1 MATPIAN
8 LLEILT
14 ALERQLDIYATTR
27 GSSGAK
33 DAANQ
38 VAAHFSE
45 FLDYMVR
52 TTPSQ
57 LSRHLNEI
65 NAQQRARG
73 FDLPMLDAKEVK
85 TKGGL
90 RTNIL
95 LWNDWNQS
103 RKDYG
108 VKDGCSTLSD
118 LLEKISKRDSANLG
132 DPGER
137 VTAVAE
143 FLKQCIEAPETI
155 ETPHTIMNGSRWQL
169 DSDDPYQRVTARTL
183 QSNEN
188 EITTAYRRVSA
199 GGATVDSQRLDQ
211 LAEQSVNYLY
221 QLAKD
226 LDPRN
231 EKSLMHSM
239 LGESAGEAETS
250 SFSPDSAFGNLSGL
264 DPKDEPLQANY
275 EKGSFVGTI
284 SHKVRHAGWE
294 VLNSGFGVNPNLD
307 FMYNSAKNGRAEDPQ
322 YQRLDHAS
330 NLGLTAV
337 DRLHRETHD
346 LAGRITYQI
355 AKANRPV
362 HLELIRRI
370 GELIEQDSRFQ
381 NEFPGTHFD
390 VQGCLKKMHGAF
402 GQPGQESYLMLH
414 LAQSF
419 HVPAL
424 QGVASKLLSIFDVR
438 QSNRLRQQYMTEKGP
453 ENKSIPIPASLYA
466 TLSIFGLGLGHKL
479 AETQMDLCNLPQNSP
494 NETLTGQH
502 FARTTGRNNALTKLR
517 YVQSKVNATLE
528 QFERPYNAA
537 EFSLG
542 RMNPKA
548 MEAFKKGVPAF
559 NFFTYNFFAIWN
571 FTRKLPVIGWP
582 LAIIEG
588 VHGFTGAALSFV
600 GSVGGLIKPFKNA
613 IDTAWSW
620 TSPNHVRNIINY
632 TLGKHYQVNACAAM
646 LSSGITPY
654 YSALDSMNR
663 IQNGAAPEDINS
675 QSLRADLYNTYIF
688 FDSFVADMI
697 KASRHGV
704 GVNAKFAQR
713 LGVPNLQMKTITD
726 KNGSTQ
732 EVLDADQYID
742 PLRVIE
748 HFHDQVE
755 KFYRHTYA
763 TAGETSFQV
772 QYPLIN
778 ENNPSRFD
786 EAPFGR
792 YLKQPALNP
801 ITKEFDPEI
810 TKSETYIIYS
820 DTYYGLDDERKEVRI
835 GPDDGEKEKAIAR
848 ALNKRDYLAQIKEKE
863 TQAASSHDKIREHA
877 LNANGLIN
885 IMRPRMSMWKEALR
899 EARRFASVN
908 TTQLCP
914 GDQNKLIMRNT
925 PFTIHDGHK
934 LARTQFEEDPLA
946 TTGLDSKNK
955 IVRFFPH
962 AERIQSGPTIDNPFS
977 SVVGGL
983 PLAVTGNPTNSDL
996 ANYWNMGSMSH

>member
-1 MATPIAN
+1 MAVPVAN
-8 LLEILT
+8 LLEIST

-27 GSSGAK
+27 GSSGAR

-45 FLDYMVR
+45 FLDYLVR
-52 TTPSQ
+52 TTPIQ
-57 LSRHLNEI
+57 LYRHLNEI
-65 NAQQRARG
+65 TAQQSARG
-73 FDLPMLDAKEVK
+73 FDLPMLNAKDI
-85 TKGGL
+85 TNPNGGL
-90 RTNIL
+90 RTNLL
-95 LWNDWNQS
+95 LWNKWNQS
-103 RKDYG
+103 RREHG

-118 LLEKISKRDSANLG
+118 LLEKISKRDSASLG

-137 VTAVAE
+137 VKAVAE
-143 FLKQCIEAPETI
+143 FLENCLAEDFKTI
-155 ETPHTIMNGSRWQL
+155 ETPYTIMKGSRWQL
-169 DSDDPYQRVTARTL
+169 DSDDPYQRVTAQTL
-183 QSNEN
+183 QSKEN
-188 EITTAYRRVSA
+188 DITTAYRRVSA

-211 LAEQSVNYLY
+211 LAQQSVDFLY
-221 QLAKD
+221 QLTTD

-231 EKSLMHSM
+231 EKSLMHAM

-250 SFSPDSAFGNLSGL
+250 SFSPDSAFGNLPGL
-264 DPKDEPLQANY
+264 DPMDEPLKAEY
-275 EKGSFVGTI
+275 EEGSFKGSIF
-284 SHKVRHAGWE
+284 HKVRHVGWGA
-294 VLNSGFGVNPNLD
+294 LNSGLGLNPNLD
-307 FMYNSAKNGRAEDPQ
+307 LMYNSGKNGRAEDPQ

-330 NLGLTAV
+330 DLGLTAA
-337 DRLHRETHD
+337 DRLHRDTHD

-355 AKANRPV
+355 SKANRTV
-362 HLELIRRI
+362 HLELVRRI
-370 GELIEQDSRFQ
+370 GELIEQDPRFK
-381 NEFPGTHFD
+381 EKFPGAHFD

-453 ENKSIPIPASLYA
+453 EGKPIPIPASLYA

-479 AETQMDLCNLPQNSP
+479 AETQMDLSNLPQNSP
-494 NETLTGQH
+494 NEALTGQH

-517 YVQSKVNATLE
+517 YIQSKVNATTE
-528 QFERPYNAA
+528 QLERPYNAE

-542 RMNPKA
+542 RMNPKV

-571 FTRKLPVIGWP
+571 FTRRIPVIGWP
-582 LAIIEG
+582 LVIIEG

-600 GSVGGLIKPFKNA
+600 GSLGGLIPSAKTA
-613 IDTAWSW
+613 IDRAWSW

-646 LSSGITPY
+646 LSCGITPY

-732 EVLDADQYID
+732 QVLNPDQYID
-742 PLRVIE
+742 PLSVIE
-748 HFHDQVE
+748 HFHNKVE
-755 KFYRHTYA
+755 DFYKHTYA
-763 TAGETSFQV
+763 TAGETSFRV
-772 QYPLIN
+772 KYPLVS
-778 ENNPSRFD
+778 ENNPTRFD

-792 YLKQPALNP
+792 YLKQPSLNP
-801 ITKEFDPEI
+801 ITGEFDPQI
-810 TKSETYIIYS
+810 TGSETYIIYS
-820 DTYYGLDDERKEVRI
+820 DTYWGLDDERKPVNI
-835 GPDDGEKEKAIAR
+835 GPNDCEEKKAIAR
-848 ALNKRDYLAQIKEKE
+848 ALNKRDYLAQLKEKE
-863 TQAASSHDKIREHA
+863 KNAASLHDTIREHA

-885 IMRPRMSMWKEALR
+885 IMRPRMRMWKEALK

-908 TTQLCP
+908 TTQLCA

-934 LARTQFEEDPLA
+934 LARTPFEDEPL
-946 TTGLDSKNK
+946 TTTPPANHTVPFL
-955 IVRFFPH
+955 RH
-962 AERIQSGPTIDNPFS
+962 AEKIQSGPTLDAPYS
-977 SVVGGL
+977 ATVGGL
-983 PLAVTGNPTNSDL
+983 PLAVTGNPAGPAFTHGYLNE
-996 ANYWNMGSMSH
+996 AMSH